1 MSCKTK
7 MSVQI
12 IFALKK
18 ARLYVIMS
26 LSLEYRHYNINVS
39 QKAATVQILDAFFLP
54 FLSFWLVITNLLI
67 KNKVTKP
74 YP

>member
-1 MSCKTK
+1 

-26 LSLEYRHYNINVS
+26 LSLEYRHYNINVE
-39 QKAATVQILDAFFLP
+39 QKAATVQIPDAFFLP
-54 FLSFWLVITNLLI
+54 LELDLTNSLI
-67 KNKVTKP
+67 KNKVTKT